1 MESNYLVVSQYNHHH
16 IVRAKSPRKAVE
28 SACAKIGIL
37 HPKLFK
43 IYNDYS
49 INGKTYHSG
58 YGCGNLWFSVGKIEW
73 MENEVK

>member
-1 MESNYLVVSQYNHHH
+1 MESNYLVVGQYNHHH

-43 IYNDYS
+43 IYYDG
-49 INGKTYHSG
+49 IDGKVYHSG
-58 YGCGNLWFSVGKIEW
+58 YGCGNLFFEVGKIEW
-73 MENEVK
+73 MEKEVK